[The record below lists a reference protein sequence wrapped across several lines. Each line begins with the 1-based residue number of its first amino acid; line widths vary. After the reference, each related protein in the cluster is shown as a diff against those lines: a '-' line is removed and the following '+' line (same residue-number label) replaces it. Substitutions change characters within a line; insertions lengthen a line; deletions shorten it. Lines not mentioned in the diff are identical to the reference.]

1 MAAWDPSDLAAME
14 LYHQLVNLSPDSGDR
29 ALTVSLRLPNGQHVG
44 DVALT
49 AQDVAALTDAAR
61 LKRLADDGLAAW
73 PATEDEITGVGD
85 EVERFLNGG
94 AR

>member
-1 MAAWDPSDLAAME
+1 MAAWDPSELAAME
-14 LYHQLVNLSPDSGDR
+14 LFHQLVNLSPDDAGR
-29 ALTVSLRLPNGQHVG
+29 ALIVSLRLPDGRHIG
-44 DVALT
+44 DVVLSAP
-49 AQDVAALTDAAR
+49 DVTALTDAAR

-73 PATEDEITGVGD
+73 PATEDDITGVGD